1 MEQSLSWEAINHK
14 ASQEILHQK
23 VHYRVHNN
31 LRRPCVTLRKKLD
44 LGVVSPT
51 PNPQFGGRLLC
62 RSSATVYSKS
72 GGRLLY
78 PEPMDATCHGNRV
91 PY

>member
-1 MEQSLSWEAINHK
+1 MSFFQCLGRTKESVQVRGTLKHFVTIEK
-14 ASQEILHQK
+14 L
-23 VHYRVHNN
+23 
-31 LRRPCVTLRKKLD
+31 LR
-44 LGVVSPT
+44 LGVIGPT